1 MSLKNTMIYELRKIL
16 MENLNDLPSL
26 FYVITDGCTFDLETL
41 REFRDYVDWDAVR
54 EDDIIDRFIDDEN
67 VLNAMREFRNEL
79 KWEEDGF
86 RRWYEELT
94 WGITL

>member
-1 MSLKNTMIYELRKIL
+1 MSLKNTMRHELRKIL

-26 FYVITDGCTFDLETL
+26 FYVITDGCAFDLETL

-79 KWEEDGF
+79 KWEEDSF
-86 RRWYEELT
+86 RRWYEELK
-94 WGITL
+94 WSRK